1 MNDLATLAPSWTLHC
16 GDCLDILATQP
27 EASID
32 VVVTSPPYNLAL
44 AYQRSGQLKQAEQ
57 AYLQAASTDPN
68 DGDVLYALAAF
79 YYQGRHYAQALPWF
93 QRFADQN
100 PNDPRVPPLRQAL
113 AQSGLK

>member
-1 MNDLATLAPSWTLHC
+1 MPAA
-16 GDCLDILATQP
+16 LDSLKKA
-27 EASID
+27 ASLLPHRGR
-32 VVVTSPPYNLAL
+32 VQYNLAL